1 MSLDTRAWVYQ
12 FLADLAVS
20 NSARQNSK
28 PKRTRRDCCSFHLL
42 ASVSVSSALKQPA
55 CKIDAVARTGVALSA
70 LIACAARRKS
80 LNGSV
85 HQAYSSLSMHST
97 RNSVPSRGHPMP
109 RSVLLPF
116 CTLHVLDPAPRVAF
130 HVRARQRDAPKQTET
145 LLSRLYVVC
154 RSKWIVSLRSS
165 SLCRWRRRRGKWIEQ
180 VETNLENT

>member
-1 MSLDTRAWVYQ
+1 MRFQHEPRYTCLSISISRRSRCVKLSETKLETEANEARLLQ
-12 FLADLAVS
+12 FPLAGERIRFFGYFS
-20 NSARQNSK
+20 
-28 PKRTRRDCCSFHLL
+28 
-42 ASVSVSSALKQPA
+42 LKQPA

-154 RSKWIVSLRSS
+154 RSK
-165 SLCRWRRRRGKWIEQ
+165 
-180 VETNLENT
+180 